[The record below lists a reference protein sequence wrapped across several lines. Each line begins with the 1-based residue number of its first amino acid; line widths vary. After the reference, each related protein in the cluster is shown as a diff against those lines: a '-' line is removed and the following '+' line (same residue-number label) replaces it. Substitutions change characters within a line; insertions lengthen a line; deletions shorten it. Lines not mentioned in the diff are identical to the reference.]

1 MTDLQESEVQKSKDT
16 DDEISLLDLIAVL
29 LKYKIMIIVIT
40 GIAMIASVVY
50 SVISLKLPSEK
61 SPLPNKYTSES
72 HMLIKEDSSSSSG
85 LSSLSSLASLA
96 GVSLGS
102 GSSSR
107 SSLATYLSTSN
118 EYFDAVS
125 DKFNIV
131 ERYKIE
137 KFPVSSA
144 RKALEKTLQSEYD
157 EETGVFTISFTDTDP
172 VFARDVVDFA
182 VDWMQN
188 RFDELGLDSNRVEK
202 RNLETNIAAAYN
214 EIVRLQKEAQNL
226 GATLNS
232 GVSLWGGPN
241 VSIET
246 TKLEMELSAQKEVY
260 EQLKIQY
267 ELLKVKMQSEQP
279 AFQILERPEIP
290 DMKSGPS
297 RGKLCIIVIF
307 AAVFIS
313 VFIAFALNAW
323 ENIKNDPEAQKKL
336 NLKAEK

>member
-1 MTDLQESEVQKSKDT
+1 MTDLQENEVQKSKDT

-297 RGKLCIIVIF
+297 RGKLCIIVTF

-313 VFIAFALNAW
+313 VFVAFALNAW

>member
-40 GIAMIASVVY
+40 GIAMTASVVY

-297 RGKLCIIVIF
+297 RGKLCIIVTF

-313 VFIAFALNAW
+313 VFVAFALNAW
-323 ENIKNDPEAQKKL
+323 ENIKNDTEAQKKL